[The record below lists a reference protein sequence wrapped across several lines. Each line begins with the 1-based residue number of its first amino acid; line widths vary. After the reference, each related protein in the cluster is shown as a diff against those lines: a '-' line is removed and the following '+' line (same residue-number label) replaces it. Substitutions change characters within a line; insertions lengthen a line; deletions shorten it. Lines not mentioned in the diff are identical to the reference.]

1 MGQIHIIA
9 TWRSEHLLEVEDE
22 HDLENLAE
30 VLQTQSNVK
39 LIGYT
44 AQPLHDVVDA
54 AIDELLDP

>member
-22 HDLENLAE
+22 HDLENLADM
-30 VLQTQSNVK
+30 LQTQSNVK

-44 AQPLHDVVDA
+44 AQPLHEVVDT

>member
-22 HDLENLAE
+22 HDLENLADL
-30 VLQTQSNVK
+30 LQTQSNVK

-44 AQPLHDVVDA
+44 AQPLHEVVDT

>member
-22 HDLENLAE
+22 HDLESLADM
-30 VLQTQSNVK
+30 LQTQSNVK

-44 AQPLHDVVDA
+44 AQPLHEVVDT